1 MHSHLT
7 RANSLSNE
15 IEQHVQSK
23 DTKALLAIRDGMEE
37 TIHSTRTNIQN
48 IIEWKGNQAMLP
60 AFKRN
65 LIVAESNFSLVQ
77 SAIDSI
83 GINE

>member
-1 MHSHLT
+1 MHTHLA
-7 RANSLSNE
+7 RANSLS
-15 IEQHVQSK
+15 IEMQQHVESK

-37 TIHSTRTNIQN
+37 TIHSTRTNIRS
-48 IIEWKGNQAMLP
+48 IIEWKGNQSMLP

-65 LIVAESNFSLVQ
+65 LIVAEGNFSLVQ

-83 GINE
+83 N

>member
-15 IEQHVQSK
+15 IQQHVESK
-23 DTKALLAIRDGMEE
+23 DTKALLAIRDGMAE
-37 TIHSTRTNIQN
+37 TIHSTRTNIRR
-48 IIEWKGNQAMLP
+48 IIECKGHQSMLP
-60 AFKRN
+60 AVKRN
-65 LIVAESNFSLVQ
+65 LIVAEGNFSLVQ

-83 GINE
+83 N